1 MMVADVIANPLSNF
15 TWWRYD
21 NNIRTPV
28 SSLIRHQIDS
38 TDLQTILQINVS
50 HSRDYGKYAVE
61 LENSVGSEML
71 VFELTAKCELYIF
84 GYFPYVVLLLYVV
97 IFIIRGLHIL

>member
-1 MMVADVIANPLSNF
+1 MMVADVIANPLPTF

-28 SSLIRHQIDS
+28 SDLIRHQVHS
-38 TDLQTILQINVS
+38 TDLQTILQINVT

-61 LENSVGSEML
+61 LENSIGSDLL
-71 VFELTAKCELYIF
+71 VFELRTKCES
-84 GYFPYVVLLLYVV
+84 
-97 IFIIRGLHIL
+97 